1 MDWDLEWGTEMDASL
16 AWRLGYE
23 PFRKARPPSL
33 DNVGMGVRYA
43 AYNAPPQP
51 ESKMIEELKREM
63 LEVEYQTAKRL
74 AQEKFGRFY
83 SAYAEAFGL
92 RGTITKK

>member
-1 MDWDLEWGTEMDASL
+1 MSL
-16 AWRLGYE
+16 AGRGG
-23 PFRKARPPSL
+23 PPSL
-33 DNVGMGVRYA
+33 DNVGMGVRCA

-51 ESKMIEELKREM
+51 EPKTNEELKREM

-74 AQEKFGRFY
+74 AQEKFGHLY
-83 SAYAEAFGL
+83 EAYAKAFGL